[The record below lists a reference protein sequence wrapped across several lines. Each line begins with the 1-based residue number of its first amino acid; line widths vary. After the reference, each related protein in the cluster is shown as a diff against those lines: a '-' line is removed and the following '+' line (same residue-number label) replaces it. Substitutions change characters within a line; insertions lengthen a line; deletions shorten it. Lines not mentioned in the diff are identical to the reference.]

1 MRYKEFGD
9 RTNPPVIFLH
19 GGGLSWWSFTDI
31 IHLLKAKYFIVTPI
45 IDGHGEDGAT
55 EFVNIQD
62 SAQKLI
68 QYIDAN
74 FGGNVLAICGFSLGG
89 QIAVEVLSKRAD
101 IAKYAIIESTSVI
114 PLKGLARL
122 VVKSGGL
129 FYGLAGKRWFARMQ
143 ARALFVKEK
152 LFDQYYRDRKSMHQ
166 ESLINMAESN
176 AGYTAPDTLKN
187 TGAKM
192 LIIIGTEEIRML
204 DQSVRKLM
212 GMLPQA
218 QVCVVPGVKH
228 GKFSLA
234 HSAEYLALLN
244 RFMA

>member
-9 RTNPPVIFLH
+9 RTKPPVIFLH

-31 IHLLKAKYFIVTPI
+31 IHLLKTKYFIVTPI

-55 EFVNIQD
+55 EFVSIQG

-74 FGGNVLAICGFSLGG
+74 FNGNVLAVCGFSLGG

-114 PLKGLARL
+114 PLNGLARSVARSGEL
-122 VVKSGGL
+122 V
-129 FYGLAGKRWFARMQ
+129 YGLIGKRWFARMQ

-152 LFDQYYRDRKSMHQ
+152 LFDQYYKDRKSMHQ
-166 ESLINMAESN
+166 KSLVNITQSN
-176 AGYTAPDTLKN
+176 AGYAAPDTLKN

-192 LIIIGTEEIRML
+192 LIIIGTEEIRRL

-212 GMLPQA
+212 RMLPQA
-218 QVCVVPGVKH
+218 QVCVVPGMKR
-228 GKFSLA
+228 GEFSLA
-234 HSAEYLALLN
+234 HCTEYLALLN